1 MFEKLKLEDV
11 TKLTPKKWDRFSKW
25 LTRRSELYDWQEWF
39 EKRGIECEIV
49 RDVNRF
55 CLMVNQRWSVPVK

>member
-25 LTRRSELYDWQEWF
+25 LTRRSE
-39 EKRGIECEIV
+39 
-49 RDVNRF
+49 
-55 CLMVNQRWSVPVK
+55 RWSVPVK